1 MDEICSLKNVLQKEK
16 RKQLIE
22 NSQSLFT
29 QTNNTQTP
37 PILQL
42 HYKFVPIL
50 QDLLHVIN
58 DRTKLNLE
66 MMTAWML
73 KTKGEEGGWHNH
85 SRDGADYSMIY
96 YIKSP
101 LFFTGTLFK
110 HGIVKSSQNSILLF
124 PSHLDHMTP
133 PHPFGIE
140 RYVLSADF
148 IVK

>member
-1 MDEICSLKNVLQKEK
+1 MEEFYVLKNVFPKEK

-22 NSQSLFT
+22 NSQSLYS

-37 PILQL
+37 PILQS
-42 HYKFVPIL
+42 HYKFFYIL
-50 QDLLHVIN
+50 RDLLHVIN
-58 DRTKLNLE
+58 HRIKLKLE
-66 MMTAWML
+66 MRTAWML
-73 KTKGEEGGWHNH
+73 RTRGEEGDWHNH
-85 SRDGADYSMIY
+85 LRDGADYSMIY
-96 YIKSP
+96 YVKSP

-110 HGIVKSSQNSILLF
+110 HGIVKSSQNSMILF

-148 IVK
+148 MLK